1 MNKLLLVFLFAATS
15 LTTSAQKV
23 YFVYLQSEP
32 EQPFFVKMDDKIYSS
47 SASGYLILAKL
58 RDTSYSFKVGFP
70 QNKWPEQVF
79 TVAVNRKDHGFL
91 LKEFGDKGWGLFDL
105 QTLAVQMSATGIAK
119 VADKVK
125 TDNKDVSA
133 FTEILSKASDDPSLK
148 EKQVQQKPEE
158 KPAPKTESVAVEVI
172 KKQETKK
179 EIREPAVIKTADVV
193 TIKAEKKE
201 DPKTAIKEPA
211 ITKSAEIIDS
221 REVNKEEGKVVIEEV
236 PVSKPVEPVVELA
249 IKKEDPKIVSEQ
261 PVLVSETPKESLEEE
276 YTRSVVTKRSESSTT
291 EGFGLVFIDNYEN
304 GTRDTIRLLIPNPR
318 LIVGVEMAEPKEEKK
333 FLDIVTEAPKKQ
345 EEKPVEPQPKMEEK
359 PVAAETPVEKPVALV
374 NCPATADENDFFKL
388 RKAMAAAEGDEEM
401 VAEAKKYFKIKC
413 FTTAQLKNLSTLFL
427 NDEGKYNF
435 FDAAYKHVSDKASFV
450 TLQSELKDEYFIN
463 RFKAIIR

>member
-133 FTEILSKASDDPSLK
+133 FTEILSKASGDPSLK
-148 EKQVQQKPEE
+148 EKQV
-158 KPAPKTESVAVEVI
+158 
-172 KKQETKK
+172 
-179 EIREPAVIKTADVV
+179 
-193 TIKAEKKE
+193 
-201 DPKTAIKEPA
+201 
-211 ITKSAEIIDS
+211 
-221 REVNKEEGKVVIEEV
+221 
-236 PVSKPVEPVVELA
+236 
-249 IKKEDPKIVSEQ
+249 
-261 PVLVSETPKESLEEE
+261 
-276 YTRSVVTKRSESSTT
+276 
-291 EGFGLVFIDNYEN
+291 
-304 GTRDTIRLLIPNPR
+304 
-318 LIVGVEMAEPKEEKK
+318 
-333 FLDIVTEAPKKQ
+333 
-345 EEKPVEPQPKMEEK
+345 
-359 PVAAETPVEKPVALV
+359 
-374 NCPATADENDFFKL
+374 
-388 RKAMAAAEGDEEM
+388 
-401 VAEAKKYFKIKC
+401 
-413 FTTAQLKNLSTLFL
+413 
-427 NDEGKYNF
+427 
-435 FDAAYKHVSDKASFV
+435 
-450 TLQSELKDEYFIN
+450 
-463 RFKAIIR
+463 